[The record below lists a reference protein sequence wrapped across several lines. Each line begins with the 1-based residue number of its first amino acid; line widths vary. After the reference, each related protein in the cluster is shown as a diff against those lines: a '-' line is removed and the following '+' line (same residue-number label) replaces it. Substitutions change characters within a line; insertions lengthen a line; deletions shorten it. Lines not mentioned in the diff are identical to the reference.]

1 MLPPDGPSSSIAD
14 ALAQALAARYAQGPP
29 VGTDFHPDQANAA
42 LLQAYLASQ
51 AAPQAPAP
59 FMGAHMPA
67 WQPAAAPAA
76 PVAPSQGGMGGEG
89 AYAGDDY
96 AHAGWG
102 TAQPYDYAGA
112 NDPYGGGYQHANQAP
127 VPSPPV
133 LPNWQRQRT
142 SPAIDALRNR
152 APLMRHGF

>member
-1 MLPPDGPSSSIAD
+1 MLPPDGNTSSIAD

-51 AAPQAPAP
+51 AAPASPS
-59 FMGAHMPA
+59 FMGAHTGPI
-67 WQPAAAPAA
+67 PAAPAPAPAA
-76 PVAPSQGGMGGEG
+76 PSGMYPGEG
-89 AYAGDDY
+89 EYAGDDY

-133 LPNWQRQRT
+133 MPNWQRQRT
-142 SPAIDALRNR
+142 SPAINALRNR
-152 APLMRHGF
+152 TPLMRHGF